1 MSKITIYDST
11 LRDGAQSQGISFTV
25 EDKLKIVERLDA
37 LGIGY
42 IEAGNPGS
50 NPKDL
55 VFFERVRAL
64 KLKHAKIIAFG
75 ATRKPNIHAASDGN
89 LQSLLLAKTEA
100 VAIFGKSWDYQVT
113 DILRTTL
120 DENLSM
126 ISDSIAFLKS
136 NDKEVVFDAEH
147 FFDGYK
153 ANSEY
158 ALSTLQAATDAG
170 ADVLCLCDTNGGTFP
185 DEVFTITQKVVE
197 HFNCSI
203 AIHCH
208 NDCEMAVANSVAAVK
223 AGATQVQ
230 GTINGIGERCGNANL
245 CSIIPNLQLK
255 LGLCCIPQENLAELA
270 SAARFVSEIAN
281 MAFNDKAAYVGN
293 DAFAHKGGMHIDAVS
308 KNPISYEHINPAL
321 VGNTRHILV
330 SEVAG
335 RSALLAKINAVDAS
349 LTKDS
354 LETKRILAH
363 LKLLEN
369 DGYQF
374 ESAES
379 SFDLLIYKLLG
390 RFEPFF
396 VLNDYKVTVQEK
408 MNAQEYAEN
417 RSNNA
422 LASVNI
428 SVNNQIEAV
437 TAEGDG
443 PVNALDKAIRKAL
456 ERFYP
461 QIAQVK
467 LVDYKVRV
475 LDSDQATAAKVRVL
489 IESANHNSSWTT
501 IGVST
506 DIIDASWRALC
517 DSIEYKLLQD
527 SQVTNLKLTTLK
539 LTTLKSTALKAI
551 A

>member
-1 MSKITIYDST
+1 MNQSVIIYDST
-11 LRDGAQSQGISFTV
+11 LRDGAQAQGVSFTV
-25 EDKLKIVERLDA
+25 EDKLKIVERLDT

-55 VFFERVRAL
+55 VFFERASKL
-64 KLKHAKIIAFG
+64 KLKQAKIIAFG
-75 ATRKPNIHAASDGN
+75 STRKPNISAASDAN
-89 LQSLLLAKTEA
+89 LQSLLLAKTSA

-113 DILRTTL
+113 DILRTNL
-120 DENLSM
+120 DENLAM
-126 ISDSIAFLKS
+126 IGDSIAYLKAQ
-136 NDKEVVFDAEH
+136 NKEVVFDAEH

-153 ANSEY
+153 ANAEY
-158 ALSTLQAATDAG
+158 ALKTLQAAADAG

-185 DEVFTITQKVVE
+185 DEVFTMTQKVVNT
-197 HFNCSI
+197 FNCKVG
-203 AIHCH
+203 IHCH

-223 AGATQVQ
+223 AGAVQVQ

-245 CSIIPNLQLK
+245 CSIIPNMQLK
-255 LGLCCIPQENLAELA
+255 LGLNCIPQQNMADLA
-270 SAARFVSEIAN
+270 SAARFVAEVAN
-281 MAFNDKAAYVGN
+281 MMFNDKAAYVGH
-293 DAFAHKGGMHIDAVS
+293 DAFSHKGGMHIDAVS
-308 KNPISYEHINPAL
+308 KNPISYEHINPQL
-321 VGNTRHILV
+321 VGNSRHILV

-354 LETKRILAH
+354 LETKRILEH
-363 LKLLEN
+363 LKSLEN

-379 SFDLLIYKLLG
+379 SFDLLIHKLLG
-390 RFEPFF
+390 KFEPFF
-396 VLNDYKVTVQEK
+396 ELNDYKVSV
-408 MNAQEYAEN
+408 QEYAEN

-422 LASVNI
+422 VANVSITVNAQ
-428 SVNNQIEAV
+428 NEAA

-443 PVNALDKAIRKAL
+443 PVNALDIAIRKAL
-456 ERFYP
+456 ARFYP
-461 QIAQVK
+461 QISEVK

-475 LDSDQATAAKVRVL
+475 LDSDKATAAKVRVL
-489 IESANHNSSWTT
+489 IESADQHSSWTT

-506 DIIDASWRALC
+506 DIIDASWQALC
-517 DSIEYKLLQD
+517 DAIEYKLLQD
-527 SQVTNLKLTTLK
+527 SQAAKY
-539 LTTLKSTALKAI
+539 KAV

>member
-1 MSKITIYDST
+1 MTMQRHITAYDST
-11 LRDGAQSQGISFTV
+11 LRDGAQAQGVSFTV

-120 DENLSM
+120 DENLAM
-126 ISDSIAFLKS
+126 IGDSITFLKS

-153 ANSEY
+153 ANAEY
-158 ALSTLQAATDAG
+158 ALSTLQAARDAG

-185 DEVFTITQKVVE
+185 DEVFTITQKVAAQ
-197 HFNCSI
+197 FNC
-203 AIHCH
+203 ALGIHCH

-223 AGATQVQ
+223 AGASQVQ

-245 CSIIPNLQLK
+245 CSIIPNVQLK
-255 LGLCCIPQENLAELA
+255 LGLSCIPKENMAELA
-270 SAARFVSEIAN
+270 SAARFVSEVAN

-293 DAFAHKGGMHIDAVS
+293 DAFAHKGGMHIDAVA
-308 KNPISYEHINPAL
+308 KNPISYEHINPQL

-354 LETKRILAH
+354 LETKRILEH
-363 LKLLEN
+363 LKSLEN

-379 SFDLLIYKLLG
+379 SFDLLIHKLLG

-396 VLNDYKVTVQEK
+396 ELNDYKVSVQE
-408 MNAQEYAEN
+408 NSTE

-422 LASVNI
+422 VAKVNI
-428 SVNNQIEAV
+428 TVDKQLESVS
-437 TAEGDG
+437 AEGDG

-461 QIAQVK
+461 QISEVK

-489 IESANHNSSWTT
+489 IESADQNRSWTT

-517 DSIEYKLLQD
+517 DAIEYKLLQD
-527 SQVTNLKLTTLK
+527 SQGLKHK
-539 LTTLKSTALKAI
+539 DAKLKAT

>member
-1 MSKITIYDST
+1 MLNQITAYDST
-11 LRDGAQSQGISFTV
+11 LRDGAQAQGISFTV

-75 ATRKPNIHAASDGN
+75 STRKPNIHAASDGN
-89 LQSLLLAKTEA
+89 LQSLLLANTDA

-120 DENLSM
+120 DENLAM
-126 ISDSIAFLKS
+126 IADSVAFLIAQG
-136 NDKEVVFDAEH
+136 KEVIFDAEH

-153 ANSEY
+153 ANAEY
-158 ALSTLQAATDAG
+158 ALKTLQAAADAG
-170 ADVLCLCDTNGGTFP
+170 ADVLCLCDTNGGAFP
-185 DEVFTITQKVVE
+185 DEVFSITQKVVE
-197 HFNCSI
+197 KFDCLVG
-203 AIHCH
+203 IHCH

-223 AGATQVQ
+223 AGAKQVQ

-245 CSIIPNLQLK
+245 CSIIPNVQLK
-255 LGLCCIPQENLAELA
+255 LGLSIIPKENMADLA
-270 SAARFVSEIAN
+270 SAARFVSEVAN
-281 MAFNDKAAYVGN
+281 IMFNDKAAYVGH
-293 DAFAHKGGMHIDAVS
+293 DAFSHKGGMHIDAVT

-354 LETKRILAH
+354 IETKRILEH
-363 LKLLEN
+363 LKSLEN

-379 SFDLLIYKLLG
+379 SFDLLIHKQLG
-390 RFEPFF
+390 HFQPFF
-396 VLNDYKVTVQEK
+396 ELNDYKVSVQEFS
-408 MNAQEYAEN
+408 ER

-422 LASVNI
+422 VAKVKITVAEQVES
-428 SVNNQIEAV
+428 A

-461 QIAQVK
+461 QISEVK
-467 LVDYKVRV
+467 LIDYKVRV
-475 LDSDQATAAKVRVL
+475 LDSDKATAAKVRVL
-489 IESANHNSSWTT
+489 IESADQHRSWTT
-501 IGVST
+501 VGVST
-506 DIIDASWRALC
+506 DIIDASWRAMC
-517 DSIEYKLLQD
+517 DAIEYKLLQD
-527 SQVTNLKLTTLK
+527 SQ
-539 LTTLKSTALKAI
+539 I
-551 A
+551 AKRLAVA

>member
-1 MSKITIYDST
+1 MNQVVAYDST
-11 LRDGAQSQGISFTV
+11 LRDGAQAQGVSFTV
-25 EDKLKIVERLDA
+25 EDKLKIVQRLDD
-37 LGIGY
+37 LGVGY

-64 KLKHAKIIAFG
+64 KLKQAKIIAFG
-75 ATRKPNIHAASDGN
+75 ATRKPNISATADNN

-113 DILRTTL
+113 EILRTTL
-120 DENLSM
+120 DENLAM
-126 ISDSIAFLKS
+126 IGDSIAFLKAQS
-136 NDKEVVFDAEH
+136 KEVVFDAEH

-153 ANSEY
+153 ANSVY
-158 ALSTLQAATDAG
+158 ALNTLQAARDAG

-185 DEVFTITQKVVE
+185 DEVFAITQKVVE
-197 HFNCSI
+197 KFDCQI
-203 AIHCH
+203 GIHCH

-223 AGATQVQ
+223 AGASQVQ

-245 CSIIPNLQLK
+245 CAIIPNVQLK
-255 LGLCCIPQENLAELA
+255 LGLSCIPSQNMADLA
-270 SAARFVSEIAN
+270 SVARFVSEIAN

-321 VGNTRHILV
+321 VGNSRHILV

-335 RSALLAKINAVDAS
+335 RSALLAKINAVDET
-349 LTKDS
+349 LNKDS
-354 LETKRILAH
+354 LDTKRILAH
-363 LKLLEN
+363 LKSLEN

-379 SFDLLIYKLLG
+379 SFDLLIHKLLG
-390 RFEPFF
+390 KFEPFF
-396 VLNDYKVTVQEK
+396 VLNNYKVSVQE
-408 MNAQEYAEN
+408 NSSE

-422 LASVNI
+422 LAIVNI
-428 SVNNQIEAV
+428 TVGKQLESA

-443 PVNALDKAIRKAL
+443 PVNALDIAIRKAL
-456 ERFYP
+456 SRFYP
-461 QIAQVK
+461 TIAQVK

-489 IESANHNSSWTT
+489 IESADQNRSWTT

-517 DSIEYKLLQD
+517 DAIEYKLLQD
-527 SQVTNLKLTTLK
+527 SQKMELQ
-539 LTTLKSTALKAI
+539 AI

>member
-1 MSKITIYDST
+1 MQRNTKQNKITAYDST
-11 LRDGAQSQGISFTV
+11 LRDGAQAQGVSFTV

-37 LGIGY
+37 LGISY

-75 ATRKPNIHAASDGN
+75 ATRKPNIHAAADGN

-120 DENLSM
+120 DENLAM
-126 ISDSIAFLKS
+126 IGDSVAFLKS
-136 NDKEVVFDAEH
+136 NGKEVVFDAEH

-153 ANSEY
+153 ANPKY
-158 ALSTLQAATDAG
+158 ALKTLQAARDAG
-170 ADVLCLCDTNGGTFP
+170 ADVMCLCDTNGGTFP
-185 DEVFTITQKVVE
+185 DEVFTITQKVVAK
-197 HFNCSI
+197 FNCAI
-203 AIHCH
+203 GIHCH

-245 CSIIPNLQLK
+245 CSIIPNVQLK
-255 LGLCCIPQENLAELA
+255 LGLSCIPKENMADLA
-270 SAARFVSEIAN
+270 SAARFVSEVAN
-281 MAFNDKAAYVGN
+281 MMFNDKAAYVGN

-321 VGNTRHILV
+321 VGNSRHILV

-335 RSALLAKINAVDAS
+335 RSALLAKINAVDAA

-354 LETKRILAH
+354 SETKRILEH
-363 LKLLEN
+363 LKSLEN

-379 SFDLLIYKLLG
+379 SFDLLIHKLLG

-396 VLNDYKVTVQEK
+396 VLNDYKVSVQE
-408 MNAQEYAEN
+408 NSAE

-422 LASVNI
+422 LAKVNI
-428 SVNNQIEAV
+428 TVDGQLESV

-461 QIAQVK
+461 QISEVK

-475 LDSDQATAAKVRVL
+475 LDSDNATAAKVRVL
-489 IESANHNSSWTT
+489 IESADQNRTWTT

-517 DSIEYKLLQD
+517 DAIEYKLLQD
-527 SQVTNLKLTTLK
+527 SQVAKFK
-539 LTTLKSTALKAI
+539 ATA
-551 A
+551 